1 MDTLDICHL
10 ESLFKDMKD
19 LAVRVPS
26 RERTGVREEKFIFIF
41 YLTFNCTICLFFFFT
56 MNVRLKLF

>member
-41 YLTFNCTICLFFFFT
+41 YLTFNCTICLFFF
-56 MNVRLKLF
+56 LQ